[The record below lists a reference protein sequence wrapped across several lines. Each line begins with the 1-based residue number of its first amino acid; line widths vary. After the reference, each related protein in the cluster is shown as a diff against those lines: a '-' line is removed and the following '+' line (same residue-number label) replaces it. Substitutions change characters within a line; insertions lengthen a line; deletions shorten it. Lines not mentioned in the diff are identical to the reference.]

1 MIRIYSDIS
10 GRVRLERTGGVAKT
24 PKKLIDTLV
33 KLDHTSLM
41 IAEFVGVILGVA
53 LIGGFYNLMKDT
65 AIDIKTGYS
74 SFGQKAGFFYFAIM
88 TIVLVVGGLYAWVM
102 GAF

>member
-1 MIRIYSDIS
+1 MS
-10 GRVRLERTGGVAKT
+10 LKNGGVAKT

-65 AIDIKTGYS
+65 AIDIKDRRA
-74 SFGQKAGFFYFAIM
+74 SFGQTAGFLYIAIA
-88 TIVLVVGGLYAWVM
+88 TIIVVVALFIAWVNGGL
-102 GAF
+102 